1 LSKQTYFKVH
11 FQAPTGAD
19 EILSSAIG
27 ARSLV
32 RAPAGAHRLQAPA
45 GGPPAGAC
53 VLALG
58 APIVLK
64 ITKISIFLK
73 KNRQN
78 VPSAIG
84 ADDRRLQAPTGVS
97 TGADRRLSSA
107 PTGVCSADR
116 RLSLSLALGTSA
128 DRRQ

>member
-1 LSKQTYFKVH
+1 MANCQNKRILKCTFKRR
-11 FQAPTGAD
+11 QAPMKFY
-19 EILSSAIG
+19 
-27 ARSLV
+27 
-32 RAPAGAHRLQAPA
+32 RAPLALDHWYERLQAPA
-45 GGPPAGAC
+45 GAPPAGAC